1 MVESLPSDKANYV
14 PGSTLFVHGGM
25 TLYPA
30 FDFTFHPGE
39 KQEDAD

>member
-1 MVESLPSDKANYV
+1 MVEFLPSDKANYV
-14 PGSTLFVHGGM
+14 LGSTLFVHGGM